1 MVRVPTE
8 VGPALLKTLTYSN
21 QKNHRSTEIH
31 LSSQGIDAKG
41 GACDDKPVEWGPK
54 SDDNIGRQHRYPRR
68 AASHGR
74 ARPPK
79 PLPCAM
85 STLTLSMHIPA
96 PSEHRIFDARPHY
109 SRGLYKRYIREA
121 PCADSKETTL
131 SLSAAALVLT
141 GNLPRRLLRPS
152 VRRRPLETT
161 LVACHCLARKWQNRP
176 LRRTQRTGRHRF
188 APWTR
193 RCSSRARS

>member
-1 MVRVPTE
+1 MIQVRTIFEGQCVHGHG
-8 VGPALLKTLTYSN
+8 VYFY
-21 QKNHRSTEIH
+21 
-31 LSSQGIDAKG
+31 
-41 GACDDKPVEWGPK
+41 KPVEWGPK